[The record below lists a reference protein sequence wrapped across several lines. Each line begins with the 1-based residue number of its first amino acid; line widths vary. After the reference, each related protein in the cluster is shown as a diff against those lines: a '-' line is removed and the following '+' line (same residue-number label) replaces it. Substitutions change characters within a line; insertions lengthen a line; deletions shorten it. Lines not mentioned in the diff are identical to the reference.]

1 MALFRRFKSNLN
13 ISKTYCV
20 PNLIMHKMV
29 KMDFN
34 NYFYIFRKSLNYTFL
49 FFKFKNKTNKYFE
62 KQSLLTCAKLNLE
75 HNRFLKCS
83 NSIQID
89 EIRQF

>member
-13 ISKTYCV
+13 ISKTYYV
-20 PNLIMHKMV
+20 PNLILHKVV

-62 KQSLLTCAKLNLE
+62 KQSLLTYAKLNLE
-75 HNRFLKCS
+75 HNRFLKFS
-83 NSIQID
+83 DSI
-89 EIRQF
+89 

>member
-1 MALFRRFKSNLN
+1 
-13 ISKTYCV
+13 
-20 PNLIMHKMV
+20 MV

-34 NYFYIFRKSLNYTFL
+34 IYFYIFRKSLNYTFL

-62 KQSLLTCAKLNLE
+62 KQSLFAYAKLNLE

-83 NSIQID
+83 DSI
-89 EIRQF
+89 

>member
-1 MALFRRFKSNLN
+1 
-13 ISKTYCV
+13 
-20 PNLIMHKMV
+20 MV

-75 HNRFLKCS
+75 HTRLLKCS
-83 NSIQID
+83 NSIYID
-89 EIRQF
+89 GIRHFEEILKKMMTMKKLPKFFL

>member
-1 MALFRRFKSNLN
+1 
-13 ISKTYCV
+13 
-20 PNLIMHKMV
+20 MV

-62 KQSLLTCAKLNLE
+62 KQSLLTSAKLNLE
-75 HNRFLKCS
+75 HNGF
-83 NSIQID
+83 
-89 EIRQF
+89 

>member
-20 PNLIMHKMV
+20 PNLILHKMG

-62 KQSLLTCAKLNLE
+62 KQPLLACAKFNLE
-75 HNRFLKCS
+75 HNRLLKCS
-83 NSIQID
+83 NSI
-89 EIRQF
+89 